1 LLLDD
6 GRISDA
12 FIIVLHAVLAALA
25 CVAVV
30 SWLLYR
36 TVRTTQAKLTALPKW
51 CLTLTIL

>member
-1 LLLDD
+1 LLLD